1 MLYNRALKY
10 IFIVSCMTA
19 IIYPL
24 ANTRFIFPSFR
35 ELVNRNA
42 RDNAVRI
49 ANFLSSELSLKNEG
63 LTRDSIPAGF
73 SDTAKDIKEKFHIR
87 KLKVFSKS
95 GEILFSTDPADI
107 GEVNKKDYFREIV
120 AKGNTYTKVI
130 RNNGLSLEDR
140 PVKADVVETYVP
152 LTVDGAFAGAF
163 EIYDDIT
170 HNKQMLDSVLLR
182 SSLITSGLMFAFL
195 VIILLI
201 LFRAEKN
208 IPDFSDTRAKMF
220 RSPLYVI
227 FVTAV
232 SIFIAELAVM
242 LLLSGFPRTPGIARP
257 LMDASLLIML
267 VSPSLYFFIFRPMI
281 MHNLQHKKNE
291 EDLKRSKEFS
301 ESVFNSM
308 HDAISVI
315 DVADFKIIKANS
327 TFLREYGL
335 EEDEIIGE
343 PCYRILHHRNE
354 PCTGSDTVCPLEET
368 IKTGK
373 HSATEHVHYTKDGRK
388 IDVEVSVSPVRDR
401 NGNIIQVVNAARN
414 ITERK
419 KAEEMLRQSQH
430 DWEETFNII
439 TDSITIHDRD
449 HNIIRA
455 NRAAEEMLFLPLL
468 EITKPKCYMY
478 YHGTDK
484 PPEGCPSCKCIK
496 TGKAVEFELFEP
508 HLNRFIEIR
517 AIPRFD
523 ANREFTG
530 LIHVVRD
537 ITERKKA
544 EEELKKAKKA
554 AEAANR
560 AKSEFLANM
569 SHEIRTPMNAIIG
582 MTELV
587 LDTEL
592 MPEQREYIEI
602 TKQSA
607 DSLLCLLND
616 ILDLSKIEAGK
627 LQLEEK
633 DFNLHATLDGIVKT
647 LSLQAGRKG
656 LDIIC
661 RIAPDVPPELRG
673 DNVRLR
679 QIIVNLVGN
688 AVKFTDKGR
697 VLVNVERCASGN
709 GDNDIETAGDARTV
723 LLHFSI
729 SDTGIGI
736 PADKLR
742 SIFDNFTQVDGSTTR
757 KYGGTGLGLAIS
769 RKLVG
774 MMGGE
779 IHAESEP
786 GKGSSFHFTARFGV
800 GHSTAKRHARHS
812 SPAFP
817 HARGDAAPSGPRRD
831 KERIS
836 GLRILLAEDNILNQ
850 KVAVRILEKEGHT
863 VHVASNGLE
872 VLDVLEKENFD
883 LVLMDVQMPLMD
895 GIETT
900 LIIRNSKNGRF
911 NADIPVIALTAHAF
925 KEDRERCLKAGM
937 NDYISKPFR
946 KQDLLRLVERFAVP
960 EFTWNT
966 KNGLRRRYEGF
977 NS

>member
-1 MLYNRALKY
+1 MFYNKALKY

-49 ANFLSSELSLKNEG
+49 ANFLSSELSLKKDG
-63 LTRDSIPAGF
+63 LTRDTIPAGF
-73 SDTAKDIKEKFHIR
+73 SDTAKNIQEKFHIR

-107 GEVNKKDYFREIV
+107 GELNTKDYFREIV

-130 RNNGLSLEDR
+130 SNNGLSLEDQ

-170 HNKQMLDSVLLR
+170 HNKQMLESVLLR
-182 SSLITSGLMFAFL
+182 SSLITSGLMFGFL

-201 LFRAEKN
+201 LFRADKE
-208 IPDFSDTRAKMF
+208 IPEFQGTRTKMF
-220 RSPLYVI
+220 KSPLYVI

-232 SIFIAELAVM
+232 SIFIAELATM

-267 VSPSLYFFIFRPMI
+267 VSPSLYFFIFRPLI
-281 MHNLQHKKNE
+281 MHNLEHKKNE
-291 EDLKRSKEFS
+291 DDLRRSKEFS
-301 ESVFNSM
+301 ESVLNSM
-308 HDAISVI
+308 HDAISII
-315 DVADFKIIKANS
+315 DVNDFRIINVNS

-335 EEDEIIGE
+335 NEEEVIGK
-343 PCYRILHHRNE
+343 PCYSILHHRDE
-354 PCTGSDTVCPLEET
+354 PCTDQDSGCPLVET
-368 IKTGK
+368 MKTGK
-373 HSATEHVHYTKDGRK
+373 HSAAEHVHYTKDGRK
-388 IDVEVSVSPVRDR
+388 IDVEVSVSPVKDR
-401 NGNIIQVVNAARN
+401 NGNIIQVVNAERN

-419 KAEEMLRQSQH
+419 KAEEMLRQSQY

-478 YHGTDK
+478 YHGADK
-484 PPEGCPSCKCIK
+484 PPEGCPSCKCIQ

-523 ANREFTG
+523 VNNEFIG

-554 AEAANR
+554 AEDASI

-587 LDTEL
+587 LDTDL

-607 DSLLCLLND
+607 DSLLNLLND
-616 ILDLSKIEAGK
+616 ILDFSKIEAGK
-627 LQLEEK
+627 LQLDEN
-633 DFNLHATLDGIVKT
+633 DFNLHATLDGIIKT
-647 LSLQAGRKG
+647 LSVQADRKG
-656 LDIIC
+656 LDLIC
-661 RIAPDVPPELRG
+661 RIAPDVPPDLRG

-697 VLVNVERCASGN
+697 IIVNVERQASGN
-709 GDNDIETAGDARTV
+709 GDNGTTTDSDARTV

-742 SIFDNFTQVDGSTTR
+742 SIFDNFTQV
-757 KYGGTGLGLAIS
+757 
-769 RKLVG
+769 
-774 MMGGE
+774 
-779 IHAESEP
+779 
-786 GKGSSFHFTARFGV
+786 
-800 GHSTAKRHARHS
+800 
-812 SPAFP
+812 
-817 HARGDAAPSGPRRD
+817 
-831 KERIS
+831 
-836 GLRILLAEDNILNQ
+836 
-850 KVAVRILEKEGHT
+850 
-863 VHVASNGLE
+863 
-872 VLDVLEKENFD
+872 
-883 LVLMDVQMPLMD
+883 
-895 GIETT
+895 
-900 LIIRNSKNGRF
+900 
-911 NADIPVIALTAHAF
+911 
-925 KEDRERCLKAGM
+925 
-937 NDYISKPFR
+937 
-946 KQDLLRLVERFAVP
+946 
-960 EFTWNT
+960 
-966 KNGLRRRYEGF
+966 
-977 NS
+977 

>member
-1 MLYNRALKY
+1 MFYNKAVKY

-35 ELVNRNA
+35 EILNRNA
-42 RDNAVRI
+42 QDNAVRI
-49 ANFLSSELSLKNEG
+49 ANLLASELSPGKDG
-63 LTRDSIPAGF
+63 LTKDSIPAGF
-73 SDTAKDIKEKFHIR
+73 SDTARDIQEKFHIR
-87 KLKVFSKS
+87 KLKIFSKS

-107 GEVNKKDYFREIV
+107 GELNKKDYFREIV
-120 AKGNTYTKVI
+120 AKGDTYTKI
-130 RNNGLSLEDR
+130 IPNHGLSLEDR

-170 HNKQMLDSVLLR
+170 LNKQMLDRILLR

-201 LFRAEKN
+201 LLRADRDIQDFRG
-208 IPDFSDTRAKMF
+208 TRTKMF

-227 FVTAV
+227 FITAI
-232 SIFIAELAVM
+232 SIFVAELAVM
-242 LLLSGFPRTPGIARP
+242 LLLSGFPRTPGIGRP

-267 VSPSLYFFIFRPMI
+267 VSPSLYFFVFRPLI
-281 MHNLQHKKNE
+281 MQNIEHKKNRD
-291 EDLKRSKEFS
+291 DLRRSKEFS

-308 HDAISVI
+308 HDAICII
-315 DVADFKIIKANS
+315 DIKDFTIINVNS
-327 TFLREYGL
+327 TFLREYGFK
-335 EEDEIIGE
+335 EEEVTGK
-343 PCYRILHHRNE
+343 PCYRILHHRDE
-354 PCTGSDTVCPLEET
+354 PCADTDTGCPLVET
-368 IKTGK
+368 LKTGR
-373 HSATEHVHYTKDGRK
+373 HSAAEHVHYTKDGGK
-388 IDVEVSVSPVRDR
+388 IDVEVSISPVKDR

-419 KAEEMLRQSQH
+419 KAEEMLRQSQY
-430 DWEETFNII
+430 DWEETFNTI

-478 YHGTDK
+478 YHGADK
-484 PPEGCPSCKCIK
+484 PPEGCPSCKCLK

-523 ANREFTG
+523 ANNEFTG

-537 ITERKKA
+537 ISERKKA
-544 EEELKKAKKA
+544 EEELKSAKKA
-554 AEAANR
+554 AEDASR

-587 LDTEL
+587 LDTDL
-592 MPEQREYIEI
+592 TPEQREYVD
-602 TKQSA
+602 TVAQSA
-607 DSLLCLLND
+607 DSLLNLLND

-633 DFNLHATLDGIVKT
+633 DFNLHTTLQGIIKT
-647 LSLQAGRKG
+647 LSVQADRKG
-656 LDIIC
+656 LELIC
-661 RIAPDVPPELRG
+661 RIAPDVPRELRG
-673 DNVRLR
+673 DDVRLR
-679 QIIVNLVGN
+679 QVIVNLVGN
-688 AVKFTDKGR
+688 AVKFTDRGR
-697 VLVNVERCASGN
+697 IFVNVERGASGN
-709 GDNDIETAGDARTV
+709 GGNGITPGSDAGAV
-723 LLHFSI
+723 LLRFSI

-742 SIFDNFTQVDGSTTR
+742 SIFDNFTQVDGSATR

-786 GKGSSFHFTARFGV
+786 GRGSAFHFTARFGA
-800 GHSTAKRHARHS
+800 GHHQAKEHTEDSPPAVPDAGRAGSPVHS
-812 SPAFP
+812 
-817 HARGDAAPSGPRRD
+817 PSG
-831 KERIS
+831 KEEGGS
-836 GLRILLAEDNILNQ
+836 GLHILVAEDNVLNQ
-850 KVAVRILEKEGHT
+850 KVAARILEKEGHT
-863 VHVASNGLE
+863 VQVVSNGLE
-872 VLDVLEKENFD
+872 VLEALEKENFD

-900 LIIRNSKNGRF
+900 LVIRNSKNSRF
-911 NADIPVIALTAHAF
+911 EPEIPIIALTAHAF

-937 NDYISKPFR
+937 NAYISKPFR
-946 KQDLLRLVERFAVP
+946 KQELLRLVERFATDRVHM
-960 EFTWNT
+960 E
-966 KNGLRRRYEGF
+966 YEK
-977 NS
+977 